1 MKIEELR
8 GLSDQELQVK
18 LDDLNKQLM
27 ELQFKRRSGVEKP
40 HLLKVVKKDISR
52 IFTVL
57 NEKQG
62 ADSEKR

>member
-1 MKIEELR
+1 MKIEELH
-8 GLSDQELQVK
+8 GLSVQELQDK

-40 HLLKVVKKDISR
+40 HLFKVVKKDIAR
-52 IFTVL
+52 ILTVL

>member
-40 HLLKVVKKDISR
+40 HLFKVVKKDISR

-62 ADSEKR
+62 ADSEKK

>member
-8 GLSDQELQVK
+8 GLSEQELQDK

-27 ELQFKRRSGVEKP
+27 GLQFKRRSGVEKP
-40 HLLKVVKKDISR
+40 HFFKVVKKDIAR

-62 ADSEKR
+62 ADSGKR

>member
-8 GLSDQELQVK
+8 GLSDQELQDK

-27 ELQFKRRSGVEKP
+27 ELQFKRRSGAEKP
-40 HLLKVVKKDISR
+40 HLFKVVKKNIAR

>member
-8 GLSDQELQVK
+8 GLSEEELQDK
-18 LDDLNKQLM
+18 LDELNKQLM

-40 HLLKVVKKDISR
+40 HLFKVVKKDIAR

-57 NEKQG
+57 NQKQG

>member
-1 MKIEELR
+1 MKIAELR
-8 GLSDQELQVK
+8 GLSEQELQDK

-27 ELQFKRRSGVEKP
+27 DLQFKRRSGVEKP
-40 HLLKVVKKDISR
+40 HLFNYVKKDIAR

-62 ADSEKR
+62 AESEKR

>member
-8 GLSDQELQVK
+8 GLSDQELQDK

-27 ELQFKRRSGVEKP
+27 ELQFKRRSGAEKP
-40 HLLKVVKKDISR
+40 HLFKVVKKNIAR

-57 NEKQG
+57 NEKKEIT
-62 ADSEKR
+62 SIKK

>member
-1 MKIEELR
+1 MKFEELQ
-8 GLSDQELQVK
+8 GLSKQELQAK

-40 HLLKVVKKDISR
+40 HLFKVVKKDIAR

-57 NEKQG
+57 NEKKEI
-62 ADSEKR
+62 SVIKK

>member
-8 GLSDQELQVK
+8 GLSNQELESK
-18 LDDLNKQLM
+18 LEDLNKELM

-40 HLLKVVKKDISR
+40 HLFKVVKRDIAR
-52 IFTVL
+52 ILTVL

>member
-1 MKIEELR
+1 MEIKELH
-8 GLSDQELQVK
+8 GLSEQELQDK

-40 HLLKVVKKDISR
+40 HLFKVVKKDIAR
-52 IFTVL
+52 ILTVL

>member
-1 MKIEELR
+1 MEIKELH
-8 GLSDQELQVK
+8 GLSEQELQDK

-40 HLLKVVKKDISR
+40 HLFKVVKKDIAR
-52 IFTVL
+52 ILTVL

-62 ADSEKR
+62 ADSGKR

>member
-1 MKIEELR
+1 MEIKELR
-8 GLSDQELQVK
+8 GLSDQELQDK

-40 HLLKVVKKDISR
+40 HLFKVVKKDIAR

-57 NEKQG
+57 NKKQG
-62 ADSEKR
+62 ADIRKR

>member
-1 MKIEELR
+1 VKIEELR

-40 HLLKVVKKDISR
+40 HLFKVVKKDISR

>member
-8 GLSDQELQVK
+8 GLSEQELQDK

-40 HLLKVVKKDISR
+40 HLFKVVKKDIAR

-62 ADSEKR
+62 ADSGKR